1 MKTQTNT
8 ILSDERLEPFSLRS
22 RARQRCPLSL
32 LLFNIVLA
40 TLARGIG
47 QEKEIKGIQI
57 GKEAMERYLITWS
70 CYLENSKEIHKKVI
84 RTNKFSQVV
93 G

>member
-47 QEKEIKGIQI
+47 QGKEIKGIQI
-57 GKEAMERYLITWS
+57 GKEAMGTVFDNMVLLFR
-70 CYLENSKEIHKKVI
+70 
-84 RTNKFSQVV
+84 KFKRKPQESH
-93 G
+93 

>member
-8 ILSDERLEPFSLRS
+8 ILSDERLEPFSLRA

-47 QEKEIKGIQI
+47 QGKEIKGIQI
-57 GKEAMERYLITWS
+57 GKEAMELYLLTWS
-70 CYLENSKEIHKKVI
+70 CCLENSKEIHKKVI